1 MDSKAIIIYVA
12 LLAVV
17 FVLAFVVFSPP
28 GSKTSTTPSTAYQPT
43 TAISNT
49 TSNSSQTTIPQ
60 INNYS
65 SCISPSNN
73 AIIFN
78 GNFSTGTYA
87 GWTSAGLGFG
97 TVPTN
102 LTAAN
107 AAHSYYSV
115 PWTGAGT
122 NFFATNFKGG
132 LQVVGG
138 NLTSAPFLIT
148 EPYLNFKIISPQS
161 GQLYVQILHNGSP
174 TITTHFNTFTATQ
187 QGGNSTSTFVNASI
201 NLLPLICQHAQIRV
215 VAGTFLVTGG
225 ANLNYMAITGF
236 YMSKKPVA
244 TRGVIINQSVNL
256 TS

>member
-1 MDSKAIIIYVA
+1 MDSKAILIYVA
-12 LLAVV
+12 LLALVL
-17 FVLAFVVFSPP
+17 VLAFIVLPP
-28 GSKTSTTPSTAYQPT
+28 PSSKATTAPTTLAQPT
-43 TAISNT
+43 TTLSNA
-49 TSNSSQTTIPQ
+49 TSNSSQTTILP

-65 SCISPSNN
+65 SCISPTNN
-73 AIIFN
+73 ASIFN

-87 GWTSAGLGFG
+87 GWTSQGLGFG

-102 LTAAN
+102 LTYAN
-107 AAHSYYSV
+107 SQHAYYSV

-138 NLTSAPFLIT
+138 NLTSEAFLVT

-161 GQLYVQILHNGSP
+161 SQLYVQVLHNGVP
-174 TITTHFNTFTATQ
+174 TITTYFNTFTATQ

-215 VAGTFLVTGG
+215 FAGTTIVSGG
-225 ANLNYMAITGF
+225 ANLNYMAVTGF
-236 YMSKKPVA
+236 YMSKKPIS
-244 TRGVIINQSVNL
+244 TRGVIVNQSVNL

>member
-1 MDSKAIIIYVA
+1 MDSKAILIYIA

-17 FVLAFVVFSPP
+17 LVLAFIVLPP
-28 GSKTSTTPSTAYQPT
+28 PSSKATTAPSTVAQLT
-43 TAISNT
+43 TLVSNS
-49 TSNSSQTTIPQ
+49 TSNNSQTTIPQ

-73 AIIFN
+73 ASIFN

-87 GWTSAGLGFG
+87 GWTSEGLGFG

-107 AAHSYYSV
+107 AAHAYYSV

-122 NFFATNFKGG
+122 HFFATNFKGG

-138 NLTSAPFLIT
+138 NLTSELFLIT

-161 GQLYVQILHNGSP
+161 SQLYVQILHNGAP

-201 NLLPLICQHAQIRV
+201 NLLPLICQHAQIKV
-215 VAGTFLVTGG
+215 VAGTSLVTGG
-225 ANLNYMAITGF
+225 ANLNYLAVTGF
-236 YMSKKPVA
+236 YMSKKPVS

>member
-1 MDSKAIIIYVA
+1 MDSKAIMIYVA

-17 FVLAFVVFSPP
+17 LLLAFVVLP
-28 GSKTSTTPSTAYQPT
+28 GPSSKSTTAPSTVAQPT
-43 TAISNT
+43 TAVSNA

-73 AIIFN
+73 ASIFN

-87 GWTSAGLGFG
+87 GWTSEGLGFG

-102 LTAAN
+102 LTYAN
-107 AAHSYYSV
+107 SQHSYYSV
-115 PWTGAGT
+115 PWTGAGAS
-122 NFFATNFKGG
+122 FFATNFKGG

-138 NLTSAPFLIT
+138 NLTSESFLIT

-161 GQLYVQILHNGSP
+161 SQLYIQILHNGAP
-174 TITTHFNTFTATQ
+174 TITTYFNTFTATQ

-201 NLLPLICQHAQIRV
+201 NLLPLICQHAQIKV
-215 VAGTFLVTGG
+215 VAGTALVTGG
-225 ANLNYMAITGF
+225 ANLNYMAVTGF
-236 YMSKKPVA
+236 YMSKKPIS

>member
-1 MDSKAIIIYVA
+1 MDSKAIMIYVA
-12 LLAVV
+12 LLAVMLL
-17 FVLAFVVFSPP
+17 LAFVVLP
-28 GSKTSTTPSTAYQPT
+28 GPSSKSTTAPSTVAQPT
-43 TAISNT
+43 TVVSNA

-73 AIIFN
+73 ASIFN

-87 GWTSAGLGFG
+87 GWTSEGLGFG

-102 LTAAN
+102 LTYAN
-107 AAHSYYSV
+107 SQHSYYSI
-115 PWTGAGT
+115 PWTGAEA

-138 NLTSAPFLIT
+138 NLTSESFLIT

-161 GQLYVQILHNGSP
+161 SQLYVQILHNGAP
-174 TITTHFNTFTATQ
+174 TITTYFNTFTATQ

-201 NLLPLICQHAQIRV
+201 NLLPLICQHAQIKV
-215 VAGTFLVTGG
+215 VAGTALVTGG
-225 ANLNYMAITGF
+225 ANLNYMAVTGF
-236 YMSKKPVA
+236 YMSKKPVS